1 MLWAVTSSEV
11 SFRLRAFALLP
22 GTVPEPRPGQVHLT
36 RATGGKGRRRHH
48 RSADGE
54 QAGSWP

>member
-22 GTVPEPRPGQVHLT
+22 GTVPEPRLGQVHLT
-36 RATGGKGRRRHH
+36 RATEGKGRRRPH
-48 RSADGE
+48 RSANGGE
-54 QAGSWP
+54 AGGFP